1 MKTAESASAIR
12 DQVGTHRAFVRAL
25 SAGDL
30 DAATACF
37 ARDGCLIT
45 PDATAIH
52 GRERVR
58 SLLAQLI
65 ASNTE
70 IRVDLSDVLTAAGVV
85 LACERWTVR
94 TEGADGTQ
102 IERTLEPTLAMREV
116 EGEWKLAIV
125 APWGWGGRL

>member
-1 MKTAESASAIR
+1 MKTADPATAIS
-12 DQVGTHRAFVRAL
+12 DQVSTHRAFVRAL

-52 GRERVR
+52 GREQVR

-65 ASNTE
+65 ASRTE
-70 IRVDLSDVLTAAGVV
+70 IRVDLSDVLAAGGVV
-85 LACERWTVR
+85 LVCERWTMRV
-94 TEGADGTQ
+94 EAAGGIQ
-102 IERTLEPTLAMREV
+102 VERILEPTLAMREV